1 MPIEWYHDRIATNLG
16 KNLRAA
22 AKEMQMENSKVY
34 FIGSVYEVRVMHEGT
49 SGEKL
54 IITRDGW
61 NKPLVLGGV
70 GDGRDCVEVK
80 K

>member
-1 MPIEWYHDRIATNLG
+1 
-16 KNLRAA
+16 
-22 AKEMQMENSKVY
+22 MENSKVY
-34 FIGSVYEVRVMHEGT
+34 FIGSVYEVRVIHEGT
-49 SGEKL
+49 SREKL

>member
-1 MPIEWYHDRIATNLG
+1 MMTERDMDRAATSLG
-16 KNLRAA
+16 KTFLAA
-22 AKEMQMENSKVY
+22 AKEMQMENDKVY
-34 FIGSVYEVRVMHEGT
+34 FVGSVYEVRVRNEGT
-49 SGEKL
+49 SREKL

-61 NKPLVLGGV
+61 DKPLVLGGV

>member
-1 MPIEWYHDRIATNLG
+1 MMTERDIDRMATNFG
-16 KNLRAA
+16 KAFLSA
-22 AKEMQMENSKVY
+22 AKEMQMENDKVY
-34 FIGSVYEVRVMHEGT
+34 FVGSVYEVRVRNEGT
-49 SGEKL
+49 SREKL

-70 GDGRDCVEVK
+70 GDGRDCVDVK